1 MLYLGLY
8 TGAFPACFYTV
19 SGFKAHFS
27 RLLRYFSS
35 FRKFSA
41 PILNPNICF
50 VRIFP
55 LTGIVSIWYLLR
67 RMEGT
72 VSTPFLTRER
82 NSNCHVLRNRWDR
95 ALSWA
100 ALVTY
105 TRLVLFEIFGWHWS
119 LYGQFSHLFLGK
131 DARTFPVLFAREEL
145 FGWFP
150 ALIFFVIM
158 FVRYR

>member
-8 TGAFPACFYTV
+8 TGEFPACFYTV
-19 SGFKAHFS
+19 SGFKVHFS

-95 ALSWA
+95 TSNTSESTISSSVMLNS
-100 ALVTY
+100 
-105 TRLVLFEIFGWHWS
+105 S
-119 LYGQFSHLFLGK
+119 LRISAPTQMFFTVGK
-131 DARTFPVLFAREEL
+131 SPQDIVKSNLLAVVCFKRHMR
-145 FGWFP
+145 
-150 ALIFFVIM
+150 
-158 FVRYR
+158 